1 MPNCGQTNIPTTDE
15 TPLPCEEFTSTRCA
29 THEDALT
36 YLLLPENSTLDVII
50 EALLLSLIDARQRI
64 EILENI

>member
-1 MPNCGQTNIPTTDE
+1 MTNCGQTNIPTTDE
-15 TPLPCEEFTSTRCA
+15 TPLPCEEFTDTKCA
-29 THEDALT
+29 IHADALT